1 MIKCSQGGLHDLTT
15 TSPYMMLYTGK
26 YIRITQHLSQ
36 FHIPCFYYAHIP
48 IVSNYTLKPPRPF
61 PVHFHGIQPDS
72 FPKNIHFPQKKY
84 WKKLEPPKRRQVN
97 STPCA
102 VFWKITT
109 WNVPTLPGERQ

>member
-1 MIKCSQGGLHDLTT
+1 MLTFPLCPTILLSHPAHFQFISMVFSQ
-15 TSPYMMLYTGK
+15 
-26 YIRITQHLSQ
+26 
-36 FHIPCFYYAHIP
+36 
-48 IVSNYTLKPPRPF
+48 IVFL
-61 PVHFHGIQPDS
+61 
-72 FPKNIHFPQKKY
+72 KNIHFPQKKY